1 MKEYKIKKIFLVDD
15 HPIICEALE
24 QLINQEDDLHVCGHA
39 ADAITALRAIRSQN
53 PDLAVVDI
61 SLPGKSG
68 IELINEIKAYS
79 YEIQIL
85 ALSMYFDPLIVD
97 RAMKA
102 GAMGYVSKNEVTEVI
117 INAIRRVIHGQIYLS
132 HDMSERL
139 LNNLYGK
146 SQHFDQV
153 LVESLSKRELEI
165 FRLIGQGIGS
175 REIADILHIS
185 VKTVDAH
192 REHIK
197 KKLRLKTSHE
207 LNSYALRWLEFSC

>member
-1 MKEYKIKKIFLVDD
+1 MGKKREVFLVDD

-39 ADAITALRAIRSQN
+39 RDAVTAFKAVQSHK

-61 SLPGKSG
+61 SLQGKSG
-68 IELINEIKAYS
+68 IELISELNTYSPEIHL
-79 YEIQIL
+79 L

-97 RAMKA
+97 RAMRA

-117 INAIRRVIHGQIYLS
+117 VKAIRRVIRGQIYLS

-146 SQHFDQV
+146 NQHSEYV
-153 LVESLSKRELEI
+153 RIENLSHRELEI
-165 FRLIGQGIGS
+165 FRLIARGIGP
-175 REIADILHIS
+175 REIADTLHIS
-185 VKTVDAH
+185 IKTVAAH

-197 KKLRLKTSHE
+197 KKLRLKTSRA
-207 LNSYALRWLEFSC
+207 LQSYALQWLELSC